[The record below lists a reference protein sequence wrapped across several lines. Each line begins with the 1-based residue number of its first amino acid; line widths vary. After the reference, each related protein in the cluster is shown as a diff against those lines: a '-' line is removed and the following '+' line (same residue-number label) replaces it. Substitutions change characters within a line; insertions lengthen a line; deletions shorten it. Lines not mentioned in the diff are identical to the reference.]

1 MAGGRGACPL
11 TLKCEAS
18 TKARR
23 SVAPHLPRAG
33 NPTPKNQRSSP
44 ELERRFC
51 FS

>member
-1 MAGGRGACPL
+1 MD
-11 TLKCEAS
+11 EAS

-33 NPTPKNQRSSP
+33 ILLSENVPPPSA
-44 ELERRFC
+44 LERRFC